1 MRYREIT
8 SQENRTFKG
17 WQKLLKRRYREAEG
31 AFLAEGEVLIRDAA
45 ASGARLRE
53 LILCGTAEDAPEFPA
68 GLPEDIPAY
77 LLAPALY
84 EALTQTEHGRTV
96 MAVIE
101 IPHWSEE
108 DLSPRGEGARSRDLV
123 VLDRIQDPGN
133 LATIIRTADAAGFG
147 GVLVLKGTTDVYS
160 PKAVRAAAGSILR
173 MPLAF
178 LEGPQALFELAE
190 RLGLTTVA
198 AGLSRAEELGEADLS
213 APVALVIGNEGRG
226 VAPEILEKADKVVK
240 IPMYGQIE
248 SLNAS
253 VAAGILMYECVRQ
266 KKDR

>member
-1 MRYREIT
+1 
-8 SQENRTFKG
+8 
-17 WQKLLKRRYREAEG
+17 
-31 AFLAEGEVLIRDAA
+31 
-45 ASGARLRE
+45 
-53 LILCGTAEDAPEFPA
+53 
-68 GLPEDIPAY
+68 
-77 LLAPALY
+77 
-84 EALTQTEHGRTV
+84 
-96 MAVIE
+96 
-101 IPHWSEE
+101 
-108 DLSPRGEGARSRDLV
+108 
-123 VLDRIQDPGN
+123 
-133 LATIIRTADAAGFG
+133 
-147 GVLVLKGTTDVYS
+147 
-160 PKAVRAAAGSILR
+160 